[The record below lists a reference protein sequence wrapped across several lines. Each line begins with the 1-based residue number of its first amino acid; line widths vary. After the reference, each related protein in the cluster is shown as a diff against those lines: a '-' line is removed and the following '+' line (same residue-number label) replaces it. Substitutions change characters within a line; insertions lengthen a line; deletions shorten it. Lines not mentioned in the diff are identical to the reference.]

1 MLKRIGRLAEKNEKI
16 KDTEKTKIHVSFVRN
31 GLRDSKEEIKRMS
44 DDEKEI
50 EKPNGIVDI
59 VEKVL
64 EVNNQ
69 NQQEQGLKILTLD
82 QMLSRLPIF

>member
-1 MLKRIGRLAEKNEKI
+1 MKKI

-31 GLRDSKEEIKRMS
+31 GLRDSKEEIKRMN

-50 EKPNGIVDI
+50 GKPNEIVDI